1 MVIFFWMVVE
11 VEDMHQDN
19 SGSWF
24 ELLSEQV
31 ETNFLI

>member
-1 MVIFFWMVVE
+1 MVIFFGVVVE

-24 ELLSEQV
+24 EPLSEQV
-31 ETNFLI
+31 ETTFLI